1 MATPQ
6 QLLAD
11 SLEELRKLQDN
22 DPHVVIRGTEQ
33 LSRTHLKRLLD
44 NGWLQEV
51 MKGWYVPS
59 RPGSEGDTTVWYT
72 SYWHFVRAYAVSKF
86 GSDWSLSP
94 EMSLDIHSGK
104 TTVPVQLI
112 IKSPKANNNLI
123 QLPYGHSLLTIRGEV
138 EREYIEVSS
147 ETGLNLLTLEYTLV
161 YVSPIYYRNDATSA
175 KVCLSMLK
183 TSVNIS
189 KVLTRNGAT
198 TRAGRIIGAL
208 RAIGNSV
215 LADEISATMKDFGY
229 TIVEENPF
237 VDMPIEAIVT
247 PVSPYVGRLRMM
259 WQEMRQQVIDNF
271 PVLPHPVSD
280 VDKYLAQ
287 VDEKYLEDAYHSL
300 SIEGYQVSRELI
312 EKVRAGNWKPDAD
325 DREHKNALVARGYY
339 QAFQAVKDSVGK
351 IIRGQN
357 PGKVVSEDHSRW
369 YRQMWMPFVTAGI
382 LTASDLIG
390 YRNSQVYIRGSQHI
404 PLNPKAVSDA
414 MPEFFRLLTDEPDA
428 RVRAVLGHFMFVF
441 IHPYM
446 DGNGRMGRFILNAM
460 LASGGFPWTVVPIE
474 SREEYMKALEKASV
488 NSDISDFTKI
498 ISTMVA
504 PKNM

>member
-11 SLEELRKLQDN
+11 SLEELHRLQDSN
-22 DPHVVIRGTEQ
+22 PHVVIRGTEQ

-59 RPGSEGDTTVWYT
+59 HPGSEGDTAVWYT
-72 SYWHFVRAYAVSKF
+72 SYWHFIRAYAKWKF
-86 GSDWSLSP
+86 GSDWCLSP

-104 TTVPVQLI
+104 TTVPTQLI
-112 IKSPKANNNLI
+112 IKSPKANNNLVG
-123 QLPYGHSLLTIRGEV
+123 LPYGHSLLTLRGDV
-138 EREYIEVSS
+138 EQEYIEVEPNS
-147 ETGLNLLTLEYTLV
+147 GLNLLTLEYALA
-161 YVSPIYYRNDATSA
+161 YASPSYYRNDSTSA
-175 KVCLSMLK
+175 KVCLSMLA
-183 TSVNIS
+183 TSVNIL

-198 TRAGRIIGAL
+198 TRAGRIIGAM
-208 RAIGNSV
+208 RSIGNSIA
-215 LADEISATMKDFGY
+215 ADEISTTMKDFGY

-237 VDMPIEAIVT
+237 EELPPTSIAG
-247 PVSPYVGRLRMM
+247 PVSPYVGRLRLM
-259 WQEMRQQVIDNF
+259 WQNMRQQVIDNF
-271 PVLPHPVSD
+271 PELPHHVTD
-280 VDKYLAQ
+280 ADKYLAQ

-312 EKVRAGNWKPDAD
+312 EKVRSGNWKPDAD
-325 DREHKNALVARGYY
+325 DREHRNALVARGYY
-339 QAFQAVKDSVGK
+339 QAFQAVKDSVNK
-351 IIRGQN
+351 IIRNTN
-357 PGKVVSEDHSRW
+357 PGAVVGKDHSRW

-382 LTASDLIG
+382 LSASDLIG

-404 PLNPKAVSDA
+404 PLNPKAVADA

-460 LASGGFPWTVVPIE
+460 LASGGYPWTVVPLE
-474 SREEYMKALEKASV
+474 SRKEYMKALEKASV
-488 NSDISDFTKI
+488 SSDISDFTRI
-498 ISTMVA
+498 IATLVSSNN
-504 PKNM
+504 K

>member
-11 SLEELRKLQDN
+11 SLEELRKLQDAG
-22 DPHVVIRGTEQ
+22 PHVIIQGTEQ

-72 SYWHFVRAYAVSKF
+72 SYWYFVRAYAESKF
-86 GSDWSLSP
+86 GSDWCLSP

-104 TTVPVQLI
+104 TTVPDQLI
-112 IKSPKANNNLI
+112 IKSPKANNNVV
-123 QLPYGHSLLTIRGEV
+123 QLPYGHSLLTLRGDLD
-138 EREYIEVSS
+138 RENIVVSS
-147 ETGLNLLTLEYTLV
+147 DARLNIYSIEYALA
-161 YVSPIYYRNDATSA
+161 YASPSYYRNDSMSA
-175 KVCLSMLK
+175 KVCLSMLIS
-183 TSVNIS
+183 SVGIL
-189 KVLTRNGAT
+189 KVITRNGAT
-198 TRAGRIIGAL
+198 TRAGRMIGAL
-208 RAIGNSV
+208 RAIGNPR
-215 LADEISATMKDFGY
+215 LADEISSTMKDFGY
-229 TIVEENPF
+229 NISEENPF
-237 VDMPIEAIVT
+237 DDTLSQTVIA
-247 PVSPYVGRLRMM
+247 PVSPYVGRLRLM
-259 WQEMRQQVIDNF
+259 WQNMRQQVIDNF
-271 PVLPHPVSD
+271 PQLPHPVAD
-280 VDKYLAQ
+280 VDRYISQ
-287 VDEKYLEDAYHSL
+287 IDEKYLEDAYHSL

-312 EKVRAGNWKPDAD
+312 EKVRSGSWNPDSED
-325 DREHKNALVARGYY
+325 LEHRNALAARGYY
-339 QAFQAVKDSVGK
+339 QAFQAVKESVGK
-351 IIRGQN
+351 IIQGQN
-357 PGKVVSEDHSRW
+357 PGLVVEEDHSRW

-382 LTASDLIG
+382 LSPSDLIG

-414 MPEFFRLLTDEPDA
+414 MPEFFKLLADEPDA

-460 LASGGFPWTVVPIE
+460 LASGGYPWTVIPVE
-474 SREEYMKALEKASV
+474 LRKEYMQALEKASV

-498 ISTMVA
+498 IAKLVT
-504 PKNM
+504 P